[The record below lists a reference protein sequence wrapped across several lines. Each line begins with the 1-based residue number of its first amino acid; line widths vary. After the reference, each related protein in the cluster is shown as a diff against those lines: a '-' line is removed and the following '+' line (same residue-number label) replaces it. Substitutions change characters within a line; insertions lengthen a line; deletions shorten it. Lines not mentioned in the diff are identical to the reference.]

1 MSQEE
6 IKRVCD
12 EFIRNQVT
20 MDTFILTLT
29 KEVLHIKDRPTAI
42 RVAQAL
48 FFGMV
53 PEGGDGE

>member
-12 EFIRNQVT
+12 EFIRHQIS
-20 MDTFILTLT
+20 MDTFILSLA
-29 KEVLHIKDRPTAI
+29 KEVLHIKDRTVAI

-48 FFGMV
+48 FFGIV